1 MSVWT
6 DMMDRGTGDI
16 KKKED
21 KYLSI
26 DEIATYLE
34 SLEVGVGKEAPIRMF
49 SIITEEYKLYT
60 MTLVCI
66 QHTDGKRNFLSAANL
81 NKFNDFIDKTGRI
94 LKLM

>member
-34 SLEVGVGKEAPIRMF
+34 SLEVGV
-49 SIITEEYKLYT
+49 
-60 MTLVCI
+60 
-66 QHTDGKRNFLSAANL
+66 
-81 NKFNDFIDKTGRI
+81 
-94 LKLM
+94 